1 MVFYFIHHN
10 TTVKTIRL
18 LASLSAMPPPM
29 LRLISSTSAS
39 TVAGLPPILTK
50 PPISNQNLSINPSEE
65 NRQKVLRLISRR
77 DAAFLSL
84 ISLFPSQLHTPH
96 ASAFSIGICG
106 QFSLSGPKDWLK
118 EQKRKSSKF
127 LLAPIDASR
136 QSLHSVYLLL
146 MDKESTI
153 SNNDLEEVQKLLKSA
168 ARDCV
173 VQERNSF
180 VAFQANTGVEVCT
193 FRLIVKNASS
203 LLENKNPVKLEAE
216 AMLDDLISS
225 FTSLNTLANESDIQV
240 ASSRQRVADA
250 LKDTITSLDKFEQGV
265 KDCLEV

>member
-1 MVFYFIHHN
+1 
-10 TTVKTIRL
+10 
-18 LASLSAMPPPM
+18 MPPPA
-29 LRLISSTSAS
+29 LRLISSFPLS
-39 TVAGLPPILTK
+39 TVAGFSPFPPK
-50 PPISNQNLSINPSEE
+50 QPNSNQNLSVNPNQE
-65 NRQKVLRLISRR
+65 NRQKEKRYLQNQIQISRR

-84 ISLFPSQLHTPH
+84 ISIFPSLFQPSH
-96 ASAFSIGICG
+96 ASAFSIGI
-106 QFSLSGPKDWLK
+106 SGPKDWLK

-136 QSLHSVYLLL
+136 QSLRSAYLLL
-146 MDKESTI
+146 MDKESTN
-153 SNNDLEEVQKLLKSA
+153 SNKDLEEVQKLLKSS

-203 LLENKNPVKLEAE
+203 LLEDKNPVKLEAE
-216 AMLDDLISS
+216 AMLDVLISS
-225 FTSLNTLANESDIQV
+225 FTSLNSLANETDIQV
-240 ASSRQRVADA
+240 ASSRQRVSDA
-250 LKDTITSLDKFEQGV
+250 LMDTITSLDNFEQGV

>member
-1 MVFYFIHHN
+1 MVYYFIHYN
-10 TTVKTIRL
+10 RTVKTIRL

-29 LRLISSTSAS
+29 LRLISSTSVS

-50 PPISNQNLSINPSEE
+50 PPISNQSLSINPSEE

-84 ISLFPSQLHTPH
+84 ISLFPSLLHTPH
-96 ASAFSIGICG
+96 ASAFSIGI
-106 QFSLSGPKDWLK
+106 SGPKDWLK

-127 LLAPIDASR
+127 LLVPIDASR
-136 QSLHSVYLLL
+136 QSLHSVYLWL

-250 LKDTITSLDKFEQGV
+250 LKDTITSLDKFEQGI

>member
-1 MVFYFIHHN
+1 
-10 TTVKTIRL
+10 
-18 LASLSAMPPPM
+18 MPPPM
-29 LRLISSTSAS
+29 LRLMSSASVS
-39 TVAGLPPILTK
+39 TVAGLPPILPK
-50 PPISNQNLSINPSEE
+50 PPISIQKLPVNPNQETQ
-65 NRQKVLRLISRR
+65 QKLQRHLQNQIQFSRR

-84 ISLFPSQLHTPH
+84 VSLLTSLFHPPQ
-96 ASAFSIGICG
+96 ASAFSIGI
-106 QFSLSGPKDWLK
+106 SGPKDWLK

-136 QSLHSVYLLL
+136 QSLRSAYLLL
-146 MDKESTI
+146 TDKESTNL
-153 SNNDLEEVQKLLKSA
+153 SKDLEDVQRLLKSA

-193 FRLIVKNASS
+193 FRLIVNNASS
-203 LLENKNPVKLEAE
+203 LLEKKNPVKLEAE

-225 FTSLNTLANESDIQV
+225 FTSLNSLANERDIQV
-240 ASSRQRVADA
+240 ASNRQMVADA
-250 LKDTITSLDKFEQGV
+250 LKDTLISLDKFEQGV

>member
-1 MVFYFIHHN
+1 MVYYFIHYN

-29 LRLISSTSAS
+29 LRLISSTSVS

-50 PPISNQNLSINPSEE
+50 PPISNQSLSINPSEE

-84 ISLFPSQLHTPH
+84 ISLFPSLLHTPH
-96 ASAFSIGICG
+96 ASAFSIGI
-106 QFSLSGPKDWLK
+106 SGPKDWLK

-250 LKDTITSLDKFEQGV
+250 LKDTITSLDKFEQGI

>member
-1 MVFYFIHHN
+1 
-10 TTVKTIRL
+10 
-18 LASLSAMPPPM
+18 MPPPT
-29 LRLISSTSAS
+29 LRLISSSPLSA
-39 TVAGLPPILTK
+39 VAGFSPFPPK
-50 PPISNQNLSINPSEE
+50 QSISNRNVSVNPNQED
-65 NRQKVLRLISRR
+65 RQKEQRHLQNQIQISRR

-84 ISLFPSQLHTPH
+84 ISLFPSLFQPAC
-96 ASAFSIGICG
+96 ASAFSIGI
-106 QFSLSGPKDWLK
+106 SGPKDWLK

-136 QSLHSVYLLL
+136 QSLRSAYSLL
-146 MDKESTI
+146 MDKESTN
-153 SNNDLEEVQKLLKSA
+153 SNKDLEEVQKLLKSA

-203 LLENKNPVKLEAE
+203 LLEDKNPVKLEAE
-216 AMLDDLISS
+216 AMLHDLISS
-225 FTSLNTLANESDIQV
+225 FTLLNSLANETDMQV
-240 ASSRQRVADA
+240 ASRRQRVADA
-250 LKDTITSLDKFEQGV
+250 LMGTISSLDKFEQGV